1 MSLDCAR
8 CGSKEAIEHFMR
20 DYKEESKKLVL
31 FTGKGCDCKIN
42 PPVCPNC
49 YSKYHLVKFYCSV
62 CGKSGVSM
70 VVNKTTRSSSYMPES
85 MKAILMAYM
94 LSKVE
99 TSRSKLI
106 ACFGKSIFQ
115 SSDWK
120 NLSQFYSELDTHF
133 LPEMFGIWLQ
143 INAARHVHSHYGL
156 SVGYLMGSSPNFKK
170 CKKSDYMQNV
180 IKMFHHFSFMM
191 TCSKRM
197 FNMSQKLDEKMLS
210 VYGKYDN
217 KFSSMISKTVLSK
230 LLHSEIDFIKSLM

>member
-1 MSLDCAR
+1 MSLDCAC
-8 CGSKEAIEHFMR
+8 CGSRKNAIEHFMLA
-20 DYKEESKKLVL
+20 YEKSQKLVL
-31 FTGKGCDCKIN
+31 FTGKGCDCEID
-42 PPVCPNC
+42 PPVCSDC
-49 YSKYHLVKFYCSV
+49 YSRYHLVTFNCRICRK
-62 CGKSGVSM
+62 KQVSM
-70 VVNKTTRSSSYMPES
+70 VVQKNSFRSANIPES

-120 NLSQFYSELDTHF
+120 NLSQFYIQLDSHF
-133 LPEMFGIWLQ
+133 LSEMFGIWLQ

-156 SVGYLMGSSPNFKK
+156 SAGYLMGSSPNFKK

-180 IKMFHHFSFMM
+180 IKMFQHFSFMM

-210 VYGKYDN
+210 VYVRYDN
-217 KFSSMISKTVLSK
+217 KFSSMISKRVLSK
-230 LLHSEIDFIKSLM
+230 LVHSEIDFIKSLM